1 MAFTMANLNKVIDDY
16 ICGDEDGYPL
26 DDITTPELTAKA
38 NAIDGFLGTLPLSR
52 LQHDDLVLLMANY
65 QVEVKKESFLKGFD
79 VGLKIAMENITKG
92 KVQ

>member
-16 ICGDEDGYPL
+16 IYGDDEGYPL
-26 DDITTPELTAKA
+26 DDIKSPELTAKA
-38 NAIDGFLGTLPLSR
+38 NAIDGFLDTLPLSR

-79 VGLKIAMENITKG
+79 IGLKVAMENTPKG
-92 KVQ
+92 EIQ